1 MCVRMADVM
10 HGILAE
16 AKKNRYSSIKDNLSD
31 DGKCLTNF
39 NAKRT
44 GVNLNIETPIYL
56 SDVDNVSDLN
66 RVLTRCI
73 VV

>member
-31 DGKCLTNF
+31 DGKFLTNF
-39 NAKRT
+39 NAKLT